1 MNTIYKKNTF
11 LVHKPESFK
20 NTYRDGFF
28 TNVWVT
34 TDPVAVLIRRK
45 QIKIVCSVKT
55 GGTKK
60 RFLFNRR

>member
-20 NTYRDGFF
+20 NTYRRVLHKCLGD
-28 TNVWVT
+28 N

-45 QIKIVCSVKT
+45 LIKIMCSVKT

-60 RFLFNRR
+60 RFLFNWR